1 METLRLVLSLI
12 TPGCYLASLNLK
24 DAYYSVPIHPDH
36 TKFLKFIWKNQ
47 LCKFLVLPNSL
58 CCSPRKFTKLMK
70 APIAILRLDGHII
83 AIYVDDLINVGLTF
97 DECVENLIASI
108 KLLNSLGFIIYPD
121 KSISLPKQEIT
132 FLGFNINSQEMEI
145 TLTETK
151 K

>member
-1 METLRLVLSLI
+1 
-12 TPGCYLASLNLK
+12 
-24 DAYYSVPIHPDH
+24 
-36 TKFLKFIWKNQ
+36 
-47 LCKFLVLPNSL
+47 
-58 CCSPRKFTKLMK
+58 MK

-108 KLLNSLGFIIYPD
+108 KLLNSLGFIIYSD

-132 FLGFNINSQEMEI
+132 FLGFNINSQKMEI

>member
-1 METLRLVLSLI
+1 
-12 TPGCYLASLNLK
+12 
-24 DAYYSVPIHPDH
+24 
-36 TKFLKFIWKNQ
+36 
-47 LCKFLVLPNSL
+47 
-58 CCSPRKFTKLMK
+58 MK

-132 FLGFNINSQEMEI
+132 FLGFNINSQKMEI